1 MCIFFFSPPVAVCF
15 PSIWSTICNEGL
27 VAFQSRRLIDK
38 ISCQENREREKK
50 LNGVS
55 FFKGAAALVYLPQ
68 SIFLLLLTF
77 KVRFRILF
85 KPKHIIYYVFS
96 QQFQTTK
103 CCNKMSLRLT
113 DIANRAPSSHLSII
127 LFLLFCLS
135 GIWPT
140 MTELYEVLPCA
151 RNHRL
156 SPFSGSTLEN
166 NLVEPLTAGF
176 K

>member
-1 MCIFFFSPPVAVCF
+1 MCIFFFFPPVAVCF

-127 LFLLFCLS
+127 LFLLFCLY
-135 GIWPT
+135 WY
-140 MTELYEVLPCA
+140 LADRDRAL
-151 RNHRL
+151 
-156 SPFSGSTLEN
+156 
-166 NLVEPLTAGF
+166 
-176 K
+176 

>member
-1 MCIFFFSPPVAVCF
+1 MFWKQGTMCIFFFFPPVAVCF

-127 LFLLFCLS
+127 LFFLFCLYWYLADHDRALWS
-135 GIWPT
+135 SALRKKSQIVTIFWLHFG
-140 MTELYEVLPCA
+140 E
-151 RNHRL
+151 
-156 SPFSGSTLEN
+156 
-166 NLVEPLTAGF
+166 
-176 K
+176 